1 MFVSYTQKETNQ
13 IIYDEIKKASKYI
26 HITTMFFNDD
36 DLSLD
41 FKKLL
46 NHKIKEYPDIKI
58 YINIGLN
65 PFLKTNL
72 SEYNLDK
79 KIQLRFI
86 PMNHLINTYHIR
98 LFSTESIFAV
108 GGIDITKANLVKHYI
123 QFTLFIPIQNNVFIS
138 KTISKTINKT
148 ISNKNILYDF
158 TENKKEYNISK
169 IDPYAKVNELID
181 SSKHHIFID
190 NQYFFSTSF
199 TTKLI
204 EKKKNSPN
212 IQIEVFSNDNFQ
224 NNVFKSENIFMKLVD
239 NIKCNSFN
247 MVKQKNIEK
256 LKNEHIIAKTP
267 PENKY
272 THNKLF
278 IFDKKYILMGSMNIM
293 DKSLKAYGG
302 DIELCVLIKNKQLA
316 NEMLDYYK
324 NNLF

>member
-58 YINIGLN
+58 HINIGLN
-65 PFLKTNL
+65 PFLKTNI
-72 SEYNLDK
+72 EEDMLDK
-79 KIQLRFI
+79 KIHFRTI
-86 PMNHLINTYHIR
+86 PMNHLINVYHIR

-108 GGIDITKANLVKHYI
+108 GGIDITKVNLVKHYI
-123 QFTLFIPIQNNVFIS
+123 QFTLFIPIQNNVFIG
-138 KTISKTINKT
+138 KMISKT

-158 TENKKEYNISK
+158 TENKKEYSISK
-169 IDPYAKVNELID
+169 VDPYTKVNELID

-190 NQYFFSTSF
+190 NQFLFSNAF
-199 TTKLI
+199 TNKLI
-204 EKKKNSPN
+204 EKKKNDPN
-212 IQIEVFSNDNFQ
+212 IKIEVFSNHKFQ
-224 NNVFKSENIFMKLVD
+224 NNVFKSENIFMKLIN
-239 NIKCNSFN
+239 NIKHNSFN
-247 MVKQKNIEK
+247 VLNQNNMEK
-256 LKNEHIIAKTP
+256 LENENVIVTIP

-293 DKSLKAYGG
+293 DKSLQACGG
-302 DIELCVLIKNKQLA
+302 DIELCVLIKNKKLA

-324 NNLF
+324 NVLF

>member
-1 MFVSYTQKETNQ
+1 MFISYTQKETNQ

-65 PFLKTNL
+65 PFLKTNI
-72 SEYNLDK
+72 EEDMLDK
-79 KIQLRFI
+79 KIHFRTI
-86 PMNHLINTYHIR
+86 PMNHLINVYHIR

-108 GGIDITKANLVKHYI
+108 GGIDITKLNLVKNYI

-138 KTISKTINKT
+138 KTIS
-148 ISNKNILYDF
+148 NKNILYDF
-158 TENKKEYNISK
+158 TENKKEYSISK
-169 IDPYAKVNELID
+169 IDPYTKVNQLIEK
-181 SSKHHIFID
+181 SKHHIFID
-190 NQYFFSTSF
+190 NQYFFSNTF
-199 TTKLI
+199 TNKLI
-204 EKKKNSPN
+204 EKKKNDPN
-212 IQIEVFSNDNFQ
+212 IKIEVFSNHKFH
-224 NNVFKSENIFMKLVD
+224 NNCFKSENIFMKLV
-239 NIKCNSFN
+239 NGIKYNSFN
-247 MVKQKNIEK
+247 ILTQNNMKK
-256 LKNEHIIAKTP
+256 LENENVIVNAP

-278 IFDKKYILMGSMNIM
+278 IFDKKYILISSMNIM
-293 DKSLKAYGG
+293 DKSLQAYGG
-302 DIELCVLIKNKQLA
+302 DIELCVLIKNKKLA

-324 NNLF
+324 KMIFCKI

>member
-65 PFLKTNL
+65 SFLKTNL

-79 KIQLRFI
+79 KIHFRTI

-108 GGIDITKANLVKHYI
+108 GGIDITKENLVKHYI

-138 KTISKTINKT
+138 KTISKTI
-148 ISNKNILYDF
+148 SNKNILYDF
-158 TENKKEYNISK
+158 TKNKKEYNISK

-181 SSKHHIFID
+181 SSNHHIFID
-190 NQYFFSTSF
+190 GQYFFSNTF
-199 TTKLI
+199 ANKLI
-204 EKKKNSPN
+204 EKKKNEPN
-212 IQIEVFSNDNFQ
+212 INIEVFSNDKFQ
-224 NNVFKSENIFMKLVD
+224 NNVFNSENIFMKLVH
-239 NIKCNSFN
+239 NILLYNSYN
-247 MVKQKNIEK
+247 MVNQKNIEK
-256 LKNEHIIAKTP
+256 LKNEHIITKTS

-293 DKSLKAYGG
+293 DKSLKAVGG